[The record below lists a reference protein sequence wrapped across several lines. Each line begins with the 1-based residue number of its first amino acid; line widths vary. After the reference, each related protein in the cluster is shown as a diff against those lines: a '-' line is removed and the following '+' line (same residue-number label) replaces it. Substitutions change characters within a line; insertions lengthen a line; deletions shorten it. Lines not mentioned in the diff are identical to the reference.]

1 VDATVSSM
9 RDISTNDRNNRTISR
24 TLRRYLDPGFAEG
37 FLGHAEIEVWACGEK
52 YSMESYDVHALE

>member
-1 VDATVSSM
+1 M
-9 RDISTNDRNNRTISR
+9 RDVSTNDRNNRTISR